1 MSFGASAHF
10 TSLQVEHVTE
20 AMVSPAS
27 PNATPG
33 AIPTAKPGTPQIS
46 YSSTPLNQYSLSGI
60 VDVRV
65 WVTPWPAPITFS
77 CELVLD
83 GVSQGVKTTTNP
95 GAADFH
101 YVFGDFDP
109 LLNHDIEV
117 YIWAS
122 ADGYSLDV
130 YPKTTKAMFETG
142 TVSLTEKTVW
152 LQPLVKSLAMLFS
165 SSGIIDTTH
174 LFTDNTQVTDYDLWW
189 SGDSVVLKGTNFHL
203 TGDLIYQRMSVE

>member
-20 AMVSPAS
+20 TMVSPAS
-27 PNATPG
+27 PAATPG

-65 WVTPWPAPITFS
+65 WVDPWPAPITFS

-83 GVSQGVKTTTNP
+83 GVSQGVKTRTNP
-95 GAADFH
+95 GAADFR
-101 YVFGDFDP
+101 YEFGDYDP
-109 LLNHDIEV
+109 LVNHDIEV

-122 ADGYSLDV
+122 AGGYSLPA
-130 YPKTTKAMFETG
+130 YPLTTIAWFETG
-142 TVSLTEKTVW
+142 TVSSTEKTVW
-152 LQPLVKSLAMLFS
+152 LKPLAKSTAMLFS
-165 SSGIIDTTH
+165 TSGITDTTH
-174 LFTDNTQVTDYDLWW
+174 LFTDETQVTDYDLWW
-189 SGDSVVLKGTNFHL
+189 SGDSVVLKGTSFHVN
-203 TGDLIYQRMSVE
+203 GDLIYQRMSVE